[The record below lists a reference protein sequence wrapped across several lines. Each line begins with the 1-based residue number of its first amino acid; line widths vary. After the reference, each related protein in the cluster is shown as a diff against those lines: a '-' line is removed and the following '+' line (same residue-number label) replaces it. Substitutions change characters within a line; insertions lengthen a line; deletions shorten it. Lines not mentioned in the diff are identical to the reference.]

1 MEVQKVSS
9 MKTLI
14 NASSVLV
21 ISAVSVSSYASN
33 EIEHSHAH
41 IQTGTSEG
49 WAGAGG
55 GGVHLS
61 LELCLN
67 GGT

>member
-1 MEVQKVSS
+1 

-14 NASSVLV
+14 NASSGLV

-33 EIEHSHAH
+33 EIVHSYAH
-41 IQTGTSEG
+41 IQTGTSVG
-49 WAGAGG
+49 WRGG

-67 GGT
+67 EGI